1 MGQRFNHSKGHLM
14 PQRTIVI
21 TGASDGIGAAAA
33 RNLARAGERIV
44 VVGRSPEKTAAVGA
58 ELGADYFVCDFAELA
73 QVRELAA
80 ALRERYPRI
89 DVLVNNA
96 GGIMRGHELTV
107 DGHEKTFQ
115 INHLAPFLLTTEL
128 LDLLTASRATII
140 NTSSAANGFGR
151 LDLTDLNSERSYS
164 TNRAYGTA
172 KLGNILFTAELQNRY
187 GKDGIAAAAFHP
199 GVVATN
205 FAAESTSWF
214 RHAYKTVLNRF
225 LLSAEQ
231 GADTLVWLATS
242 TPGRDWVPGA
252 FYIKRA
258 LAKANSQAYD
268 AGLAREFWDRSLELV
283 RAGEPSEKSEL
294 DNA

>member
-1 MGQRFNHSKGHLM
+1 MGQRLNHSKGTLM

-44 VVGRSPEKTAAVGA
+44 VVGRSPDKTAAVGA

-80 ALRERYPRI
+80 ALRARYPRI

-96 GGIMRGHELTV
+96 GGIMRGHELTG

-172 KLGNILFTAELQNRY
+172 KLANILFTAELQNRY

-268 AGLAREFWDRSLELV
+268 AGLARELWDRSLELV
-283 RAGEPSEKSEL
+283 RAGEPSEESEL

>member
-1 MGQRFNHSKGHLM
+1 M
-14 PQRTIVI
+14 PQRNIVV

-33 RNLARAGERIV
+33 RNLAKAGERIV
-44 VVGRSPEKTAAVGA
+44 VVGRSPEKTAAVA
-58 ELGADYFVCDFAELA
+58 ADLGADYFVCDFAELA
-73 QVRELAA
+73 QVRELAT

-115 INHLAPFLLTTEL
+115 VNHLAPFLLTTEL
-128 LDLLTASRATII
+128 LDILTASRATII

-151 LDLTDLNSERSYS
+151 LDLADLNSERSYS

-172 KLGNILFTAELQNRY
+172 KLANILFTAELQNRY

-205 FAAESTSWF
+205 FAADSTSWF

-252 FYIKRA
+252 FYVKRA
-258 LAKANSQAYD
+258 LAKANKQAYD
-268 AGLAREFWDRSLELV
+268 AGLARDFWDRSLELIS
-283 RAGEPSEKSEL
+283 AGERADASEL

>member
-1 MGQRFNHSKGHLM
+1 M
-14 PQRTIVI
+14 PQRTI
-21 TGASDGIGAAAA
+21 SHH
-33 RNLARAGERIV
+33 RSKRRHR
-44 VVGRSPEKTAAVGA
+44 GRSRPEPGEGRRADRRRRAFPEKTAAVAA
-58 ELGADYFVCDFAELA
+58 ELGADCFVCDFAELA
-73 QVRELAA
+73 QVRELAT

-115 INHLAPFLLTTEL
+115 VNHLAPFLLTSEL
-128 LDLLTASRATII
+128 LGILTASRTTII

-151 LDLTDLNSERSYS
+151 LDLADLNSERSYS

-172 KLGNILFTAELQNRY
+172 KLANILFTAELQNRY

-214 RHAYKTVLNRF
+214 RHAYKTVF
-225 LLSAEQ
+225 K
-231 GADTLVWLATS
+231 
-242 TPGRDWVPGA
+242 PVPDLG
-252 FYIKRA
+252 
-258 LAKANSQAYD
+258 
-268 AGLAREFWDRSLELV
+268 
-283 RAGEPSEKSEL
+283 RAGR
-294 DNA
+294 

>member
-1 MGQRFNHSKGHLM
+1 M
-14 PQRTIVI
+14 PQRNIVV

-33 RNLARAGERIV
+33 RNLAKAGERIV
-44 VVGRSPEKTAAVGA
+44 VVGRSPEKTAAVA
-58 ELGADYFVCDFAELA
+58 ADLGADYFVCDFAELA
-73 QVRELAA
+73 QVRELAT

-115 INHLAPFLLTTEL
+115 VNHLAPFLLTTEL
-128 LDLLTASRATII
+128 LDILTASRATII

-151 LDLTDLNSERSYS
+151 LDLADLNSERSYS

-172 KLGNILFTAELQNRY
+172 KLANILFTAELQNRY

-205 FAAESTSWF
+205 FAADSTSWF
-214 RHAYKTVLNRF
+214 RHAYNPVFNRF
-225 LLSAEQ
+225 LISAEQ

-252 FYIKRA
+252 FYVKRA
-258 LAKANSQAYD
+258 LAKANKQAYD
-268 AGLAREFWDRSLELV
+268 AGLARDFWDRSLELIS
-283 RAGEPSEKSEL
+283 AGERADASEL

>member
-1 MGQRFNHSKGHLM
+1 M
-14 PQRTIVI
+14 PQRNIVV

-33 RNLARAGERIV
+33 RNLAKAGERIV
-44 VVGRSPEKTAAVGA
+44 VVGRSPEKTAAVAA

-73 QVRELAA
+73 QVRELAT

-115 INHLAPFLLTTEL
+115 VNHLAPFLLTTEL
-128 LDLLTASRATII
+128 LDILTASRATII

-151 LDLTDLNSERSYS
+151 LDLADLNSERSYS

-172 KLGNILFTAELQNRY
+172 KLANILFTAELQNRY

-205 FAAESTSWF
+205 FAADSTSWF
-214 RHAYKTVLNRF
+214 RHAYKTVFNRF
-225 LLSAEQ
+225 LISAEQ

-252 FYIKRA
+252 FYVKRA
-258 LAKANSQAYD
+258 LAKANKQAYD
-268 AGLAREFWDRSLELV
+268 AGLARDFWDRSLELIS
-283 RAGEPSEKSEL
+283 AGERADASEL

>member
-1 MGQRFNHSKGHLM
+1 M

-33 RNLARAGERIV
+33 RNLAQAGERIV
-44 VVGRSPEKTAAVGA
+44 VVGRSPEKTAAVGS
-58 ELGADYFVCDFAELA
+58 ELGVDYFVCDFAELA
-73 QVRELAA
+73 QVRDLAS

-96 GGIMRGHELTV
+96 GGIMRGHELTA

-128 LDLLTASRATII
+128 LDILTASRATVI

-172 KLGNILFTAELQNRY
+172 KLANILFTAELQNRY
-187 GKDGIAAAAFHP
+187 GKDVGIAVAAFHP

-214 RHAYKTVLNRF
+214 RYAYKTVLNRF

-242 TPGRDWVPGA
+242 TPGRDWLPGA
-252 FYIKRA
+252 FYVKRA
-258 LAKANSQAYD
+258 LAKAHKQAYD
-268 AGLAREFWDRSLELV
+268 VGLARDFWDRSLELV
-283 RAGEPSEKSEL
+283 SADEPAAPSEL

>member
-1 MGQRFNHSKGHLM
+1 M

-33 RNLARAGERIV
+33 RILAGAGERIV
-44 VVGRSPEKTAAVGA
+44 VVGRSPEKTAAVGT
-58 ELGADYFVCDFAELA
+58 ELGVDYFICDFAELA

-80 ALRERYPRI
+80 SLRDRYPRI

-128 LDLLTASRATII
+128 LDVLTASRATII

-151 LDLTDLNSERSYS
+151 LDLSDLNSERSYS

-172 KLGNILFTAELQNRY
+172 KLANILFTAELQNRY

-225 LLSAEQ
+225 LLTAEQ

-242 TPGRDWVPGA
+242 TPGRDWVLGA
-252 FYIKRA
+252 FYVKRA

-268 AGLAREFWDRSLELV
+268 AGLARTFWNRSLELV
-283 RAGEPSEKSEL
+283 RAGEPLEKSEV

>member
-1 MGQRFNHSKGHLM
+1 M
-14 PQRTIVI
+14 PQRNIVV

-33 RNLARAGERIV
+33 RNLAKAGERIV
-44 VVGRSPEKTAAVGA
+44 VVGRSPEKTAAVA
-58 ELGADYFVCDFAELA
+58 ADLGADYFVCDFAELA
-73 QVRELAA
+73 QVRELAT

-115 INHLAPFLLTTEL
+115 VNHLAPFLLTTEL
-128 LDLLTASRATII
+128 LDILTASRATII

-151 LDLTDLNSERSYS
+151 LDLADLNSERSYS

-172 KLGNILFTAELQNRY
+172 KLANILFTAELQNRY

-205 FAAESTSWF
+205 FAADSTSWF
-214 RHAYKTVLNRF
+214 RHAYKTVFNRF
-225 LLSAEQ
+225 LISAEQ

-252 FYIKRA
+252 FYVKRA
-258 LAKANSQAYD
+258 LAKANKQAYD
-268 AGLAREFWDRSLELV
+268 AGLARDFWDRSLELIS
-283 RAGEPSEKSEL
+283 AGERADASEL

>member
-1 MGQRFNHSKGHLM
+1 M

-33 RNLARAGERIV
+33 RNLAKAGERVV
-44 VVGRSPEKTAAVGA
+44 VVGRSNEKTAAIGA
-58 ELGADYFVCDFAELA
+58 ELGADHFVCDFGELS

-80 ALRERYPRI
+80 VLREKYPRI

-96 GGIMRGHELTV
+96 GGIMRGHEFTV

-115 INHLAPFLLTTEL
+115 VNHLAPFLLTTEL
-128 LDLLTASRATII
+128 LDVLTASRATII

-151 LDLTDLNSERSYS
+151 LDLTDLNSERRYS

-172 KLGNILFTAELQNRY
+172 KLANILFTAELQNRY
-187 GKDGIAAAAFHP
+187 GKDGISTAAFHP

-214 RHAYKTVLNRF
+214 RHAYKGVLNRF

-258 LAKANSQAYD
+258 LAKANKQAYD
-268 AGLAREFWDRSLELV
+268 AELARAFWDRSLELV
-283 RAGEPSEKSEL
+283 GAGEPADRPEL

>member
-1 MGQRFNHSKGHLM
+1 MA
-14 PQRTIVI
+14 QRTIVI

-33 RNLARAGERIV
+33 RNLAKAGERVV
-44 VVGRSPEKTAAVGA
+44 VVGRSPEKTAAVSA
-58 ELGADYFVCDFAELA
+58 ELGADYFVCDFAELS

-80 ALRERYPRI
+80 ALRSHYPRI

-107 DGHEKTFQ
+107 DGHEKTLQ

-128 LDLLTASRATII
+128 LDVLTASNAIII
-140 NTSSAANGFGR
+140 NTSSMANGFGR
-151 LDLTDLNSERSYS
+151 LDLADLNAERSYS

-172 KLGNILFTAELQNRY
+172 KLANILFTAELQNRY

-231 GADTLVWLATS
+231 GADTLLWLATS

-252 FYIKRA
+252 FYVKRA
-258 LAKANSQAYD
+258 LAKANKQAYD
-268 AGLAREFWDRSLELV
+268 GELARNFWDRSLELV
-283 RAGEPSEKSEL
+283 SAGDPVDRPEL